1 MAKDSIIVNERTFI
15 QLIVHSNIVVTNILA
30 NGSKDEA
37 SSIKE
42 KSHMNEIHD
51 PIQEMLITARR
62 NQILDAA
69 TRVFAEKGF
78 HRATIKDIA
87 HVAGIADGTIY
98 TYFSSKT
105 DVLLGIL
112 NRLNE
117 TTEREQQL
125 ASDSEQDI
133 RSFFKAYLRQRMAL
147 LWPNAQVFQAV
158 LPEMLVNAE
167 LRELYYEQ
175 VLAPTFKIAEHYF
188 QAQSQQGQLRKID
201 VPLTVRAIAGM
212 LLGLLTTQL
221 LGDEVIAARW
231 EELPEVLTSLLFD
244 GLNP

>member
-1 MAKDSIIVNERTFI
+1 
-15 QLIVHSNIVVTNILA
+15 
-30 NGSKDEA
+30 
-37 SSIKE
+37 
-42 KSHMNEIHD
+42 MNDKPD
-51 PIQEMLITARR
+51 PIQELLIKARR

-87 HVAGIADGTIY
+87 RAAGIADGTIY

-125 ASDSEQDI
+125 VPGSEQDV

-147 LWPNAQVFQAV
+147 LWPNAEVFQAV
-158 LPEMLVNAE
+158 LPELLVNAE
-167 LRELYYEQ
+167 LRELYFEQ
-175 VLAPTFKIAEHYF
+175 VLAPTFKIAENYF
-188 QAQSQQGQLRKID
+188 LAASQQGQVRKID
-201 VPLTVRAIAGM
+201 VPLTVRAVAGM
-212 LLGLLTTQL
+212 LLGLLTIQL

-244 GLNP
+244 GLHP